1 LKSKTIIII
10 AGPTAVGK
18 TSLAVELAKHFQ
30 TDIISA
36 DSRQCYRELN
46 IGVAKP
52 SQDQLQQVR
61 HYFINSHS
69 IQQEVNARVFEEYAL
84 DASTQI
90 LLQHDIAIMVG
101 GTGLYIKA
109 FCEGLDEIPRISEE
123 IRKNII
129 AKYNEY
135 GLTWLQ
141 EQLRIYDSE
150 YFSSG
155 EIQNPQRMMRA
166 LEVIFG
172 TGKSIRQFQQRKI
185 ASRDFKVIKIGLV
198 LPKDQLH
205 QNISHRVDIMMNQ
218 GLLSEVKLLFP
229 FRKLPALNTVGYTE
243 LFEYITGR
251 ILMQE
256 AVELIKTNTRHYAK
270 RQLTWFRKDKSINW
284 YTPFDIDK
292 ILDLCQR
299 SV

>member
-52 SQDQLQQVR
+52 GLDQLQQVK
-61 HYFINSHS
+61 HYFVNSHS
-69 IQQEVNARVFEEYAL
+69 IHQEVNASVFEEYAL
-84 DASTQI
+84 DSSTEI
-90 LLQHDIAIMVG
+90 FLQHDIAIMVG

-123 IRKNII
+123 IRKDII
-129 AKYNEY
+129 AKYSEY

-141 EQLRIYDSE
+141 EQLRTHDPE

-155 EIQNPQRMMRA
+155 EILNPQRMMRA
-166 LEVIFG
+166 LEVILG

-185 ASRDFKVIKIGLV
+185 ASRDFKIIKIGLA

-205 QNISHRVDIMMNQ
+205 QNINQRVDIMMNQ
-218 GLLSEVKLLFP
+218 GLLSEVELLFP

-243 LFEYITGR
+243 LFEYLTGT
-251 ILMQE
+251 ILMNE
-256 AVELIKTNTRHYAK
+256 AIELIKSNTRHYAK

-292 ILDLCQR
+292 ILDLCQT